1 MAKPGTKPKFGDVI
15 FRNEHWLLTW
25 TGKHGAPSPYEVRLE
40 HLKRN
45 RTTTYASLI
54 GGKVIW
60 DYPGDTPKYIHAKAE
75 AALKQK
81 AVLDEKE
88 EYLRRAIRKKYNRAV
103 RMGRI
108 Q

>member
-1 MAKPGTKPKFGDVI
+1 MGLS
-15 FRNEHWLLTW
+15 R
-25 TGKHGAPSPYEVRLE
+25 R
-40 HLKRN
+40 
-45 RTTTYASLI
+45 
-54 GGKVIW
+54 
-60 DYPGDTPKYIHAKAE
+60 YPEKYIHAKAE